1 MGDIQERISKKT
13 GKKSYIARVRV
24 KGHKPVSQTFSS
36 KTLAEKWIKKI
47 EVEFEESSISPV
59 YEARRTT
66 ISTIIDRFIA
76 CELPKRQPKAQQEFT
91 MVLEWFRK
99 EIGEYT
105 LTGITTEILVNCR
118 EKLVN
123 KKKEIPMKNGKL
135 KTSDKTLSPAT
146 VNKYLT
152 YMRVVFEYCVK
163 DLDILQINPM
173 SKVRKLS
180 VKNERKRFLSL
191 NEITKLLDKC
201 KSTNQEVYLCTL
213 IALLCGARKSEVLHL
228 TWETVDLEN
237 KMLYFLDTK
246 NDEDRGVPIHEFLYK
261 ELVDFKI
268 QNKIRN
274 LKKDYLFKTEDGKPK
289 ESLIGKLFPRIVE
302 SCGIEDFRFHDLR
315 HTQASY
321 QAMSGLSQPITQKT
335 LGHKT
340 TQMTNR
346 YSHLRDDIL
355 RNPINQVGDKML
367 EDWLKQAKF

>member
-13 GKKSYIARVRV
+13 GKKSYLARVRV
-24 KGHKPVSQTFSS
+24 KGHKPISQTFSN

-76 CELPKRQPKAQQEFT
+76 YELPKRKPKAQQEFK

-118 EKLVN
+118 EKLAN

-135 KTSDKTLSPAT
+135 KTSDETLSPAT

-191 NEITKLLDKC
+191 DEITKLLDKC

-246 NDEDRGVPIHEFLYK
+246 NGEDRGVPIHEFLYK
-261 ELVDFKI
+261 ELVEFKA

-274 LKKDYLFKTEDGKPK
+274 LKKDYLFKTEDSKPK
-289 ESLIGKLFPRIVE
+289 ESLIGKLFPKIVK

-367 EDWLKQAKF
+367 EGWLKQAT